1 MNSVQSVQKVQV
13 VQDVISKFR
22 LRRLELLERFE
33 RLELASGRLEL
44 ASGLT
49 RRAFS
54 QIDFDHLR
62 IFRYTCRRTLGNL
75 LPGAENYDAL

>member
-1 MNSVQSVQKVQV
+1 MHS
-13 VQDVISKFR
+13 R

-33 RLELASGRLEL
+33 RLEHL

-49 RRAFS
+49 RGAFS

-62 IFRYTCRRTLGNL
+62 IFRDTCRRTFGNL